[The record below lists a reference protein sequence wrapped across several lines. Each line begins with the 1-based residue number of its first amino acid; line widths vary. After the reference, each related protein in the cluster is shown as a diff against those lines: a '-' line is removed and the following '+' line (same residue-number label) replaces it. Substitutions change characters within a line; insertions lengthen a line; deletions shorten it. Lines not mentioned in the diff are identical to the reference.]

1 MSAATFQLL
10 PVHQNNQPTN
20 LQYLFHRRSGLR
32 INIFPLAGSAY
43 KANADEVQF
52 YGKLFSWWV
61 AFETEGYA
69 NQPHALIKKG
79 IQWYASIKMCPN
91 IQITTLDPRL
101 SVRSKLVN

>member
-1 MSAATFQLL
+1 MSAATFQLIS
-10 PVHQNNQPTN
+10 VQQNNQPTN

-32 INIFPLAGSAY
+32 INVYPLIRSAFVP
-43 KANADEVQF
+43 KVNEIQF

-79 IQWYASIKMCPN
+79 IQWYAGIKMCPN

-101 SVRSKLVN
+101 ALPNKLVH